1 MAFQSRIILIYP
13 SGRPNDIAD
22 AVARARG
29 TAVHEIAFAIGY
41 NGSMTIPLHSD
52 GFTLVECYGPNL
64 RNPGFIA
71 ATNRLYR
78 LALAAFAVQQDD
90 VIGFWSD
97 DFYPERGWD
106 SAIIECAG
114 RHPSCLMQPFDG
126 IRDSAALATIPFAQR
141 DWWDTCNGGAI
152 WPECY
157 RRYFCDTD
165 ITVRAAKL
173 GELRYVREARIIH
186 RHPVAGTR
194 AADFLDALG
203 MQNYAADEATF
214 KTRWA
219 ALNEGRP

>member
-114 RHPSCLMQPFDG
+114 RHPSCLMQPLDRKSTRLNSSH
-126 IRDSAALATIPFAQR
+126 ITISYAV
-141 DWWDTCNGGAI
+141 
-152 WPECY
+152 
-157 RRYFCDTD
+157 FCL
-165 ITVRAAKL
+165 KKKKKKK
-173 GELRYVREARIIH
+173 
-186 RHPVAGTR
+186 
-194 AADFLDALG
+194 
-203 MQNYAADEATF
+203 QNKKKNKKKNTTTE
-214 KTRWA
+214 
-219 ALNEGRP
+219 NEEET